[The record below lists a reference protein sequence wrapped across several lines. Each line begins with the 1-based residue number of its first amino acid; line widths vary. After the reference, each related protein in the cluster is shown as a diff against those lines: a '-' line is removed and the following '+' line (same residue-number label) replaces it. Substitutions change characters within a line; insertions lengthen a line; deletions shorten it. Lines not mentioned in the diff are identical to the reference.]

1 MEYISCAEAASAMGI
16 TVRRVQQMCKQGK
29 LPGAVK
35 EGHAWLIPKDA
46 VSEEVYEKK
55 NPTHQALSKCS
66 PKTSTAILYY
76 NIFVYTLLK
85 YT

>member
-1 MEYISCAEAASAMGI
+1 MGI

-55 NPTHQALSKCS
+55 EPDASGS
-66 PKTSTAILYY
+66 
-76 NIFVYTLLK
+76 LK
-85 YT
+85 V